1 MIVCMENTRWW
12 AYVEEL
18 IGQDNFKKAS
28 QKAGFNQSAFSR
40 WKNGARADPDFVVKL
55 ARAYNAN
62 VLEALVEAE
71 FITEK
76 EAKITHVAPRMDLT
90 TIDAVD
96 LVAELERRVRVLH
109 HLIDLEEGGDQKII
123 DQMGGLIAPRDMAP
137 QNTGNNVVNMDE
149 RRNVTPLPHTDVLAP
164 LPDLENLDY
173 VAQHDTDQ
181 PTNDEYAEHHNEP

>member
-1 MIVCMENTRWW
+1 MKKTRWW
-12 AYVEEL
+12 SYVTEL
-18 IGQDNFKKAS
+18 IGDATYREAADKV
-28 QKAGFNQSAFSR
+28 GFDKSAFTR

-55 ARAYNAN
+55 ARAYNTN

-76 EAKITHVAPRMDLT
+76 EAKIIHVAPRMDLT

-96 LVAELERRVRVLH
+96 LVAELERRVKVLH
-109 HLIDLEEGGDQKII
+109 HLIGLEEGGDQKII
-123 DQMGGLIAPRDMAP
+123 DQMGGLIAPRDIAL
-137 QNTGNNVVNMDE
+137 QNTGNNVANMDE

-164 LPDLENLDY
+164 LPDLDTLDY

>member
-1 MIVCMENTRWW
+1 MGNTRWW

-123 DQMGGLIAPRDMAP
+123 DQMGDLIAPRDMAP
-137 QNTGNNVVNMDE
+137 QNTRNNVANMDE
-149 RRNVTPLPHTDVLAP
+149 RRNVTPMRHNDVLAP
-164 LPDLENLDY
+164 LPDLDTLDY